1 MWGVPTLYFSLFLPR
16 ISISCVL
23 HTAWPWGAA
32 FPSFWGCASY
42 SYKYSPLLA
51 LSGSL
56 VDIFVFTVGGSLRSC
71 SYSAP
76 CQGCFSPSLPK
87 LTPALWP
94 KQLNILKAPA
104 RPSYSPSPIS
114 LKQLCCMLENRP
126 RTDKRKQSWTD
137 DNDLDQIAILC
148 SQPDSPG

>member
-1 MWGVPTLYFSLFLPR
+1 MISWKRTLMT
-16 ISISCVL
+16 SCVRCPDFVL
-23 HTAWPWGAA
+23 LFVLVAHKYILCLTHRSWPWGVA

-42 SYKYSPLLA
+42 SYKYSLLLA

-94 KQLNILKAPA
+94 KQLNILKASA
-104 RPSYSPSPIS
+104 RPKLWPHPWRSCVA
-114 LKQLCCMLENRP
+114 CCRTDWEQTNENRIKLM
-126 RTDKRKQSWTD
+126 TMTWTK
-137 DNDLDQIAILC
+137 
-148 SQPDSPG
+148 